1 MIKKVAFCLAF
12 IFTAQSILAAGFEKV
27 LTEDSSVQ
35 TALAINHDIMI
46 HSQNV
51 EYARQ
56 RINESRSLYFPK
68 IDLNFNIS
76 KFNNSE
82 PMMLFGAI
90 SPSPVHLPSGNK
102 DIYYSTR
109 LAIWHNVYSGGR
121 VKTTNKLAEINMDKI
136 KNEENLVK
144 TRVINNVKCAFN
156 ECLYYKEQIK
166 FYLVH
171 ASKTA
176 RNNKNE
182 NIENTYKLDVAQ
194 YNYEKALLN
203 LLNAIGLELNTIVD
217 VAGDFSP
224 KIKNLELN
232 QCILLAYQF
241 KPEMQGNQ
249 YQETIDGL
257 MVNLLSMQRFPTVSI
272 GAAQE
277 WLGDRL
283 IGDESNWYVTINAN
297 IPIFDGGSG
306 FARVKQGRID
316 VREATLKRSK
326 TEEEIRLQVSKTFLD
341 YSFWKQQAAKVKLL
355 ERAGEYTESDLE
367 LIYNINKSYYA
378 LELAIGVQLDL
389 Y

>member
-121 VKTTNKLAEINMDKI
+121 VKQPI
-136 KNEENLVK
+136 
-144 TRVINNVKCAFN
+144 
-156 ECLYYKEQIK
+156 
-166 FYLVH
+166 
-171 ASKTA
+171 
-176 RNNKNE
+176 
-182 NIENTYKLDVAQ
+182 
-194 YNYEKALLN
+194 N
-203 LLNAIGLELNTIVD
+203 LL
-217 VAGDFSP
+217 
-224 KIKNLELN
+224 K
-232 QCILLAYQF
+232 
-241 KPEMQGNQ
+241 
-249 YQETIDGL
+249 
-257 MVNLLSMQRFPTVSI
+257 
-272 GAAQE
+272 
-277 WLGDRL
+277 
-283 IGDESNWYVTINAN
+283 
-297 IPIFDGGSG
+297 
-306 FARVKQGRID
+306 
-316 VREATLKRSK
+316 
-326 TEEEIRLQVSKTFLD
+326 
-341 YSFWKQQAAKVKLL
+341 
-355 ERAGEYTESDLE
+355 
-367 LIYNINKSYYA
+367 
-378 LELAIGVQLDL
+378 
-389 Y
+389 